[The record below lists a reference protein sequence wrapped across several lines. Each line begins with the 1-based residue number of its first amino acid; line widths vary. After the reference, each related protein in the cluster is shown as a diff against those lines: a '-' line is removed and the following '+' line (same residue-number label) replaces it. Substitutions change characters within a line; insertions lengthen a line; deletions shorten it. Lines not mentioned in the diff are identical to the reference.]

1 MKLNLEENRYVG
13 WLYRVEEE
21 EEVPTTCQKRN
32 AELHQFP
39 FGSINC
45 NWRHPLMM
53 ALTRLC

>member
-1 MKLNLEENRYVG
+1 MTDEKSGLWKTMKLNLEENRYVG

-45 NWRHPLMM
+45 N
-53 ALTRLC
+53 